1 MSVQP
6 LKKKEVKKGSFKDFK
21 RTNGYTYNNA
31 DKEMEWIIMPP
42 GFQEATRLPGFPIG
56 FVSSILGHSNTSKS
70 TLMNHALAQA
80 QRQGIIPVIIDT
92 ENAFD
97 FTYAISLGFEAEPV
111 YDMVEEEIINPETG
125 EVNLVKNEKI
135 VSYEGDFLY
144 FNNSILAD
152 RYGNIDYAS
161 GKTTKTKR
169 KTAVIEDVAQCIN
182 DLLDAQDNGEVNVP
196 FLFFWDSVG
205 SIGSFQ
211 EYSSGKKANNLWQA
225 GAIAQSMQSIINDR
239 IPSSKK
245 ITSEYTNTL
254 ILIQKLSVGMS
265 PMGLP
270 SAKGRGGY
278 ALQYATRLQ
287 LFLGNISSAGI
298 KTLSAT
304 SKGVVFNYGIETK
317 IKVTKTHL
325 PSPYDITSEGKY
337 VCTSKGIIKPNE
349 VDEYRKK
356 HLTEIING
364 LNKLL
369 ESKGET
375 GVDSNDIEFIE
386 TSEDEQ

>member
-1 MSVQP
+1 MANQP
-6 LKKKEVKKGSFKDFK
+6 LKKKEVKKNSFSEFK
-21 RTNGYTYNNA
+21 KNNGYTYNNA

-56 FVSSILGHSNTSKS
+56 FVSSILGHSNVGKS

-97 FTYAISLGFEAEPV
+97 FTYAKSIGFQAEPI
-111 YDMVEEEIINPETG
+111 YDTVEEEIIDYETG
-125 EVNLVKNEKI
+125 EVKKVTTEKI
-135 VSYEGDFLY
+135 VSYDGDFLY
-144 FNNSILAD
+144 FNNAILAE

-169 KTAVIEDVAQCIN
+169 KIAVIEDVAQCIN
-182 DLLDAQDNGEVNVP
+182 DLLDAQDNGDVNAS
-196 FLFFWDSVG
+196 FLIIWDSVG

-211 EYSSGKKANNLWQA
+211 EFSSGKKANNLWQA
-225 GAIAQSMQSIINDR
+225 GAIATSMQSIINDR
-239 IPSSKK
+239 IPRSRK
-245 ITSEYTNTL
+245 ITSEFTNTL
-254 ILIQKLSVGMS
+254 IIIQKLSVSMT

-287 LFLGNISSAGI
+287 LFLGSVSSAGI
-298 KTLSAT
+298 KTLSAV
-304 SKGVVFNYGIETK
+304 SKGVTFNYAIESK

-325 PSPYDITSEGKY
+325 PSPYDTTSEGKY
-337 VCTSKGIIKPNE
+337 ICTSRGIIRPSD
-349 VDEYRKK
+349 VDEYRKEY
-356 HLTEIING
+356 LGDIIKG

-369 ESKGET
+369 ESKGESC
-375 GVDSNDIEFIE
+375 VDANDIEFIE
-386 TSEDEQ
+386 TSEDE

>member
-1 MSVQP
+1 MAKQP
-6 LKKKEVKKGSFKDFK
+6 LKKKEVKGFSDFK
-21 RTNGYTYNNA
+21 KNNGYTYNNA

-56 FVSSILGHSNTSKS
+56 FVSSILGHSNVGKS

-97 FTYAISLGFEAEPV
+97 FTYAKSMGFQAEPV
-111 YDMVEEEIINPETG
+111 YETIEEEVVNYETG
-125 EVNLVKNEKI
+125 EVDIVTKEKI

-144 FNNSILAD
+144 FNNAILAD
-152 RYGNIDYAS
+152 RYGNNDYAS

-169 KTAVIEDVAQCIN
+169 KIAVIEDVAQCIN

-196 FLFFWDSVG
+196 FLIFWDSVG

-225 GAIAQSMQSIINDR
+225 GAIATSMQSIINDR
-239 IPSSKK
+239 IPRSRKV
-245 ITSEYTNTL
+245 TSEFSNTL
-254 ILIQKLSVGMS
+254 ILIQKLSVSMT

-270 SAKGRGGY
+270 SAKGRGGF

-287 LFLGNISSAGI
+287 LFLGSVSSAGI

-304 SKGVVFNYGIETK
+304 SKGVTFNYGIESK

-337 VCTSKGIIKPNE
+337 VCTSRGIIKPSE
-349 VDEYRKK
+349 VDEYRKE
-356 HLTEIING
+356 HLGEIIKG

-369 ESKGET
+369 ESKGEE
-375 GVDSNDIEFIE
+375 GVDINDINFIE
-386 TSEDEQ
+386 TSEDE